1 MDLPAR
7 RLARASTHG
16 RELHIIDWRKE
27 LNGHPPSLCG
37 PELVY
42 EPGHV
47 DPTLPVCRDCLTA
60 EEMLRTGIVFA
71 DIKVSRMTIEGM
83 TVAQAMLAALQN
95 DVPGTAIFAC
105 EGGTPV
111 LQWYEASEQEQAS

>member
-47 DPTLPVCRDCLTA
+47 DPTLPVCRSCLTA
-60 EEMLRTGIVFA
+60 EEMLRAQIVFA

-83 TVAQAMLAALQN
+83 TIAQAMLAALQN
-95 DVPGTAIFAC
+95 TVPGTAILAC
-105 EGGTPV
+105 EDGIAV